1 MEWELH
7 GRKDLEENQ
16 GKTDWC
22 AEKSFEKFETEVR
35 YFQIEID
42 INTLTRKIYHKNG
55 TTEPIEIY
63 VSYTNNPWGPSA
75 VLEAEQSGGKNQYRP
90 KRSVY
95 QLYNM
100 VVCATGCN
108 PLAYLGYGCYCG
120 FLGSGSPVD
129 PIDNCCKMHDWCYD
143 SADCPMFLEYF
154 TPYVWTCYNKKPLCS
169 LGGGCSQ
176 RLCECDQQLAVCLR
190 RFGCPTQKS
199 LCKTSP
205 WRWFQNV
212 LF

>member
-1 MEWELH
+1 MLKPVDIIYTLLAILH
-7 GRKDLEENQ
+7 QLVYSSQ
-16 GKTDWC
+16 
-22 AEKSFEKFETEVR
+22 
-35 YFQIEID
+35 D
-42 INTLTRKIYHKNG
+42 INALARKIYHKNG
-55 TTEPIEIY
+55 TAVPIDIY

-75 VLEAEQSGGKNQYRP
+75 VLDNGQSSSGKEQYRP

-108 PLAYLGYGCYCG
+108 PLSYLGYGCYCG

-169 LGGGCSQ
+169 MGGGCSQ
-176 RLCECDQQLAVCLR
+176 RLCECDQQLAMCLK
-190 RFGCPTQKS
+190 RFGCPTQKA